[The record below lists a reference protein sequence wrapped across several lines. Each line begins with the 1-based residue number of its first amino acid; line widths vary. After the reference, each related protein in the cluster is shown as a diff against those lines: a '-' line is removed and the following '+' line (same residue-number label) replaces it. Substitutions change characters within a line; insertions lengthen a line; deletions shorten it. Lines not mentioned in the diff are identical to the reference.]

1 MHPLGRDYRCP
12 GIWHNK
18 NHSHAYRLK
27 YIKTIDVWN
36 QSSWCLEIQKLSL
49 RFGLS
54 PLSNLQVAPEF
65 FPEDTESSEHRT
77 SVLAVLQDVCS
88 VGFMSLNKPQGKTQR
103 TGAFVLKYHF
113 YKFIEADRSWKV
125 QIHHFANTK
134 KTEKQPKQELTF
146 WKSVKQLFLKQ

>member
-36 QSSWCLEIQKLSL
+36 QSSWCLEIQNLSL
-49 RFGLS
+49 RFGLR

-88 VGFMSLNKPQGKTQR
+88 VGFLSLNKPQGKTYRRSGHLYLNITSTNSLKPTEVEKCSFIILLIQR
-103 TGAFVLKYHF
+103 KLKSSQNRNLHS
-113 YKFIEADRSWKV
+113 ENW
-125 QIHHFANTK
+125 
-134 KTEKQPKQELTF
+134 
-146 WKSVKQLFLKQ
+146 